1 MASTTA
7 GTTAGTTTIRS
18 AEREQLQAKRLWWAG
33 PFTALVAA
41 AGTVLVREM
50 GVLVG
55 AIPSGLP
62 VLQEPAVAISTILF
76 VLLGALVFAG
86 IIRFAQR
93 PVRTFRVVAVAALV
107 LSLFNPIAAGAGWI
121 PLGVSLGAGEVVSMM
136 VMHLAAAAIAIPL
149 LPALAREP

>member
-1 MASTTA
+1 MASITARTTD
-7 GTTAGTTTIRS
+7 IRS
-18 AEREQLQAKRLWWAG
+18 AEGEQLQAKRLWWAG
-33 PFTALVAA
+33 PVTALVAA
-41 AGTVLVREM
+41 GGTVLVREA

-55 AIPSGLP
+55 AIPSDLQI
-62 VLQEPAVAISTILF
+62 LQEPAVAISTILF

-121 PLGVSLGAGEVVSMM
+121 PLGVTLGASEVVSMI
-136 VMHLAAAAIAIPL
+136 VMHVVAAAIAISM
-149 LPALAREP
+149 LPALARER